1 MTDASQPSMRLFV
14 AIELPAEWL
23 RVLEGTQAELRPEI
37 EKRGGPALRWVQPE
51 GSHLTLK
58 FLGETGESR
67 LEAIE
72 DGLRSAT
79 TVAPDF
85 SLSMG
90 RVSCFGDRR
99 GPRVVWV
106 GLDGETVPDRKKLYD
121 LAERIETWMAAA
133 GFPREGRFAPH
144 LTLARLPETLSREQ
158 RAVVAEAV
166 VAMPPRQAPPM
177 RVGAVRLIRSHLGRG
192 GARYEPLAA
201 FPR

>member
-23 RVLEGTQAELRPEI
+23 RVLDGTQAELRSAI
-37 EKRGGPALRWVQPE
+37 EKRGGPALRWVRPE
-51 GSHLTLK
+51 STHLTLK
-58 FLGETGESR
+58 FLGEVAATK
-67 LEAIE
+67 LELIQSA
-72 DGLRSAT
+72 LASAT
-79 TVAPDF
+79 EVPLDF

-90 RVSCFGDRR
+90 RVSFFADRR

-106 GLDGETVPDRKKLYD
+106 GLDDQTVPDLTKLYD
-121 LAERIETWMAAA
+121 VAERIETWMAAA

-166 VAMPPRQAPPM
+166 VSMPPRQAPPM